1 MIKFLK
7 SLFSFRPG
15 KSHLEEKTFEV
26 DDLIMSVDVYFVG
39 RAKLTFHIIN
49 SGYGHRAGD
58 YLCGKSIIKFR
69 SKDMVVPFSNEPFK
83 EPWRYALIPN
93 DIKVELIGGGYKKGS
108 IPIQA
113 FEVEGL
119 TLMPASCSPEM
130 YPSSSIIPNFK
141 FERNDY

>member
-7 SLFSFRPG
+7 SLFSFRPR
-15 KSHLEEKTFEV
+15 KSHLEEKTVDV
-26 DDLIMSVDVYFVG
+26 DDLTMSCDVYFVG

-49 SGYGHRAGD
+49 SGYGHNAGD
-58 YLCGKSIIKFR
+58 YLCSKIIIKFR
-69 SKDMVVPFSNEPFK
+69 SKDVVVPFGDK
-83 EPWRYALIPN
+83 TYTEPWRYALIPN
-93 DIKVELIGGGYKKGS
+93 DIEIGLISGGYKKGS

-130 YPSSSIIPNFK
+130 YPNSSIIPNLK
-141 FERNDY
+141 F

>member
-15 KSHLEEKTFEV
+15 KSHLEEKTVDV
-26 DDLIMSVDVYFVG
+26 DDLTISVDVYFVG

-49 SGYGHRAGD
+49 SGYGHNAGD

-69 SKDMVVPFSNEPFK
+69 SKDVVVPFGDK
-83 EPWRYALIPN
+83 TYTEPWRYALVPN
-93 DIKVELIGGGYKKGS
+93 DIMIELIGGGYKKGS
-108 IPIQA
+108 IPIHA

-141 FERNDY
+141 LECNE